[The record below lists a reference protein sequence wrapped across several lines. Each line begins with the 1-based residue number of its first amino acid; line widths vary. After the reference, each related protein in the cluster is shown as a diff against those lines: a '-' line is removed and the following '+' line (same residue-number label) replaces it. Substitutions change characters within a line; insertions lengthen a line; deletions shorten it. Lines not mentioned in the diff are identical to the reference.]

1 MIRSQ
6 RWKGAAFTVPFQLGF
21 VFLYLIPIGYAVY
34 ESLFVEHQSGLGL
47 GGSTQKFSGLDNY
60 QQGLTD
66 SAFMNSVLRVVL
78 FACVQIP
85 VMLLVSL
92 LLALFLDAL
101 SSKAAGRFRIFLLVP
116 YMIPGVVAAIV
127 WINLYS
133 PDVGPLTPLGKVFG
147 LSWNFFAPSMV
158 WPSIGNLL
166 TWHGIGYNMVIIYA
180 ALQGVPRDLFEA
192 ARLDGASEFR
202 VATSIKIPY
211 VRGALVLT
219 GMLSIIQMLQIFNE
233 PAAVPERHPADG
245 ERQLHTHHDHLQPG
259 VQRGQLPLRGGPF
272 GPPRPHPRP
281 RLLPLLPAHREGGR
295 LMTLTEE
302 RRNAHQVR
310 RLNKPDPAARS
321 RGGQRFLLV
330 GLVLASAYSLFP
342 VWWLIVAATKNRTG
356 LYQSNGLWF
365 SGMHLW
371 SNVRQVFTYENGIFL
386 RWTAN
391 SFLYAG
397 VGSLGGTLIALAT
410 GYGLARFE
418 FPGRSAVFACVVGSF
433 LIPIALL
440 TLPLYLMFSKIG
452 LVDTPWAMLIP
463 CLINPFSVYLAKV
476 YTEATV
482 PFELL
487 EAARLDGAGE
497 LRIFFSI
504 VLRMM
509 TTGGAT
515 VFLLAFVN
523 TWNAFFLPLT
533 VLRGEENWTLNIGL
547 YNWSGKR
554 LESGVDLTSLV
565 LTGALLSIVPMAV
578 MMVAMRRYWRTGVT
592 LGALK

>member
-1 MIRSQ
+1 
-6 RWKGAAFTVPFQLGF
+6 
-21 VFLYLIPIGYAVY
+21 
-34 ESLFVEHQSGLGL
+34 
-47 GGSTQKFSGLDNY
+47 
-60 QQGLTD
+60 
-66 SAFMNSVLRVVL
+66 
-78 FACVQIP
+78 
-85 VMLLVSL
+85 
-92 LLALFLDAL
+92 
-101 SSKAAGRFRIFLLVP
+101 
-116 YMIPGVVAAIV
+116 
-127 WINLYS
+127 
-133 PDVGPLTPLGKVFG
+133 
-147 LSWNFFAPSMV
+147 
-158 WPSIGNLL
+158 
-166 TWHGIGYNMVIIYA
+166 
-180 ALQGVPRDLFEA
+180 
-192 ARLDGASEFR
+192 
-202 VATSIKIPY
+202 
-211 VRGALVLT
+211 
-219 GMLSIIQMLQIFNE
+219 
-233 PAAVPERHPADG
+233 
-245 ERQLHTHHDHLQPG
+245 
-259 VQRGQLPLRGGPF
+259 
-272 GPPRPHPRP
+272 
-281 RLLPLLPAHREGGR
+281 
-295 LMTLTEE
+295 MTLTEE
-302 RRNAHQVR
+302 PTRTSPVR
-310 RLNKPDPAARS
+310 RFNAPDPAGRS

-330 GLVLASAYSLFP
+330 GLSLASVYSLFP
-342 VWWLIVAATKNRTG
+342 VWWLIVAATKDRTG
-356 LYQSNGLWF
+356 LYQSGGLWF

-371 SNVRQVFTYENGIFL
+371 DNLHQLVTYDHGIFL

-410 GYGLARFE
+410 GYGLARFD
-418 FPGRSAVFACVVGSF
+418 FPGRGLVFACVVGSF

-440 TLPLYLMFSKIG
+440 TLPLYLMFSSIG

-476 YTEATV
+476 YTEASI

-533 VLRGEENWTLNIGL
+533 VLRGEENWTLNLGL
-547 YNWSGKR
+547 YNWTGKR

-578 MMVAMRRYWRTGVT
+578 MMTAMRRYWRTGVT

>member
-1 MIRSQ
+1 
-6 RWKGAAFTVPFQLGF
+6 
-21 VFLYLIPIGYAVY
+21 
-34 ESLFVEHQSGLGL
+34 
-47 GGSTQKFSGLDNY
+47 
-60 QQGLTD
+60 
-66 SAFMNSVLRVVL
+66 
-78 FACVQIP
+78 
-85 VMLLVSL
+85 
-92 LLALFLDAL
+92 
-101 SSKAAGRFRIFLLVP
+101 
-116 YMIPGVVAAIV
+116 
-127 WINLYS
+127 
-133 PDVGPLTPLGKVFG
+133 
-147 LSWNFFAPSMV
+147 
-158 WPSIGNLL
+158 
-166 TWHGIGYNMVIIYA
+166 
-180 ALQGVPRDLFEA
+180 
-192 ARLDGASEFR
+192 
-202 VATSIKIPY
+202 
-211 VRGALVLT
+211 
-219 GMLSIIQMLQIFNE
+219 
-233 PAAVPERHPADG
+233 
-245 ERQLHTHHDHLQPG
+245 
-259 VQRGQLPLRGGPF
+259 
-272 GPPRPHPRP
+272 
-281 RLLPLLPAHREGGR
+281 
-295 LMTLTEE
+295 MTLTEE
-302 RRNAHQVR
+302 RRKAHQVR
-310 RLNKPDPAARS
+310 RLNKPDPRARS
-321 RGGQRFLLV
+321 HGGQRFLLV

-342 VWWLIVAATKNRTG
+342 VWWLIVAATKNRTS

-371 SNVRQVFTYENGIFL
+371 ANVRQVFTYENGIFL

-440 TLPLYLMFSKIG
+440 TLPLYLLFSEIG

-476 YTEATV
+476 YTEATI

-487 EAARLDGAGE
+487 EAARIDGAGE

-533 VLRGEENWTLNIGL
+533 LLRGEDNWTLNIGL

-554 LESGVDLTSLV
+554 AESGIDLTSLV
-565 LTGALLSIVPMAV
+565 LTGALLSIIPMAI
-578 MMVAMRRYWRTGVT
+578 MMVAMRRYWRSGVT